1 MERRMSSWWALPL
14 GLVLGGL
21 AGVVLGALGLVDLTQ
36 WMILGAGGGLVL
48 GLAVRTAIE
57 SRRGNRERSSGR

>member
-1 MERRMSSWWALPL
+1 MNSWWALPL

-21 AGVVLGALGLVDLTQ
+21 VGVVLGALGLVDMTQ